1 MQTLTVFGWRS
12 LWEGVA
18 SECFKV
24 NESNRRDEEK
34 SVIVV
39 YLSDV
44 GLDCG
49 DCFGVWTLI

>member
-1 MQTLTVFGWRS
+1 M
-12 LWEGVA
+12 GVD

-24 NESNRRDEEK
+24 TESNRRDEEK
-34 SVIVV
+34 SVVV